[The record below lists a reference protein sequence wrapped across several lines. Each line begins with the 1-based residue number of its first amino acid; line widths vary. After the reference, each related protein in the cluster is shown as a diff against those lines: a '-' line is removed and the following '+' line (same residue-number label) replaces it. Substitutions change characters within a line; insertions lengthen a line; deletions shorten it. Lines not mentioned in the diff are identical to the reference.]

1 MSAEEFWK
9 DDPQLFV
16 SYRTSF
22 INKKK
27 REKDEIDYKCWLQG
41 MYIHDGNGKL
51 YSSLRQFIHNILA
64 SFSNQ
69 AKDNT
74 KIDTYPKKPYLE
86 SDREKKAQE
95 KEEKKN
101 DSYKKYEESLVYYG
115 TLKQQYL
122 DRLQKK
128 KGEWVY
134 EQSNRCKYQI

>member
-27 REKDEIDYKCWLQG
+27 REKDEVDYKCWLQG

-86 SDREKKAQE
+86 LDREKKVQE

-101 DSYKKYEESLVYYG
+101 DNYKKYEESLVYYG

-122 DRLQKK
+122 DKLQKK
-128 KGEWVY
+128 KGE
-134 EQSNRCKYQI
+134 

>member
-1 MSAEEFWK
+1 
-9 DDPQLFV
+9 
-16 SYRTSF
+16 
-22 INKKK
+22 
-27 REKDEIDYKCWLQG
+27 

-86 SDREKKAQE
+86 LDREKKAQE

-128 KGEWVY
+128 KGE
-134 EQSNRCKYQI
+134 

>member
-69 AKDNT
+69 SKDNT

-86 SDREKKAQE
+86 LDREKKAQE

-128 KGEWVY
+128 KGE
-134 EQSNRCKYQI
+134 

>member
-27 REKDEIDYKCWLQG
+27 REKDEVDYKCWLQG

-86 SDREKKAQE
+86 LDREKKVQE

-101 DSYKKYEESLVYYG
+101 DNYKKYEESLVYYG

-128 KGEWVY
+128 KGE
-134 EQSNRCKYQI
+134 